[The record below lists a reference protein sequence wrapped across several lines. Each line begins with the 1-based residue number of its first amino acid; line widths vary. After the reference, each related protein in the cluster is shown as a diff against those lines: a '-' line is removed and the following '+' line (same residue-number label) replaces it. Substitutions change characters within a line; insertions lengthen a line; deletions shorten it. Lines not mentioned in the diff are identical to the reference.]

1 MKILYYDCFS
11 GISGDMNL
19 GVMID
24 LGIDE
29 QKLRDELGKLHLSG
43 WDLHISREQR
53 HGITGTKVSVT
64 TEEGEPLA
72 GMNDISHHTISHV
85 NNHENTHRQLMDI
98 ERIIHQSSLN
108 ITIKIL
114 ATKIFRLIAES
125 EAIVHNTTP
134 ENIHFHEV
142 GALDSIIDIVGAAI
156 CLEELAVKKIF
167 VSPLEMGCGTVKCAH
182 GTLPVPA
189 PATVQLIK
197 NFPVHLAGVPFEATT
212 PTGAAIIA
220 SVAEP
225 VPQNL
230 NFSII
235 KTGYGIGQKENP
247 YRPNM
252 LRAYLAETTDFA
264 FQSHEAFLVECNID
278 DMNPE
283 ITDYITAQLYAS
295 GVPDVFYTQVI
306 MKKSRPAYQITI
318 ICEREHLAE
327 VRRILFTESTT
338 IGLRIFPF
346 QKETLQRHFTEVKTP
361 FGVVKVK
368 RSYLDGKE
376 VSIKPEADQCAAI
389 AREKGIPMKE
399 VMRIILAA
407 TQKDYET

>member
-19 GVMID
+19 GAMID

-29 QKLRDELGKLHLSG
+29 QNLRNELSKLHLSG
-43 WDLHISREQR
+43 WNLRISREQR
-53 HGITGTKVSVT
+53 HGITGTKVSVI
-64 TEEGEPLA
+64 TEDTLPVEADG
-72 GMNDISHHTISHV
+72 ISHHATAHT
-85 NNHENTHRQLMDI
+85 NDHEASHRQLVNI
-98 ERIIHQSSLN
+98 EKIIHHSSLN
-108 ITIKIL
+108 INIKTL
-114 ATKIFRLIAES
+114 ATKIFRLLAES

-134 ENIHFHEV
+134 EDIHFHEV

-156 CLEELAVKKIF
+156 CLEELAMEKIF
-167 VSPLEMGCGTVKCAH
+167 VSPIEMGCGTVKCTH

-197 NFPVHLAGVPFEATT
+197 NFPVHVAGVPFEATT

-220 SVAEP
+220 SVAKP

-230 NFSII
+230 NFNII
-235 KTGYGIGQKENP
+235 KVGYGIGQKDNP
-247 YRPNM
+247 QRPNM
-252 LRAYLAETTDFA
+252 LRVYLAETTDFS
-264 FQSHEAFLVECNID
+264 FQNHEAFLVECNID

-283 ITDYITAQLYAS
+283 ITDYITAQLYAA
-295 GVPDVFYTQVI
+295 GVPDVFYTQIV
-306 MKKSRPAYQITI
+306 MKKSRPAYQITV
-318 ICEREHLAE
+318 ICEKEHLAA

-346 QKETLQRHFTEVKTP
+346 RKETLQRRFTEVETP
-361 FGVVKVK
+361 FGTVKVK
-368 RSYLDGKE
+368 RSYLEGRE
-376 VSIKPEADQCAAI
+376 VSMKPEADQCATI
-389 AREKGIPMKE
+389 AREEGIPMKE

-407 TQKDYET
+407 AQKDHDI